1 MNPHVLLLLLAGC
14 SDPPPVQP
22 APEPQPVV
30 DARPGER
37 PPPPHRRLP
46 SSLVDPQDR
55 KVAANADDIILRAER
70 RGEPLYN
77 SFAKRSRSPVVAEAL
92 ELEAADVL
100 ADVGSGTGG
109 FELFLLEERLPFAL
123 IWAVD
128 VDHEALAWMSGLL
141 ERTELEGR
149 ERVLTLHSTEGDVG
163 LPTQSVDK
171 VLLLNTPFF
180 LSFDGGPNISPTALR
195 CLQTMVDAL
204 KPGGM
209 LVIAERHLDADEE
222 NVRLDD
228 DPTVRCAPLV
238 DPFVE
243 LGLTL
248 RDRRMVQLDD
258 PNTGAHCIVRLD
270 KPADMPLILGERTVE
285 QPGLEP
291 RGRPQDQPEG

>member
-1 MNPHVLLLLLAGC
+1 M
-14 SDPPPVQP
+14 
-22 APEPQPVV
+22 
-30 DARPGER
+30 
-37 PPPPHRRLP
+37 
-46 SSLVDPQDR
+46 
-55 KVAANADDIILRAER
+55 AANADDIILRAQR
-70 RGEPLYN
+70 RGEPLYT

-92 ELEAADVL
+92 ELEDADVL
-100 ADVGSGTGG
+100 ADIGAGTGG

-128 VDHEALAWMSGLL
+128 VDHEALAWLSAAL
-141 ERTELEGR
+141 ERTGLEGR

-204 KPGGM
+204 EPGGT

-222 NVRLDD
+222 SVRLDD
-228 DPTVRCAPLV
+228 DPAVRCAPLV
-238 DPFVE
+238 DPFVG

-258 PNTGAHCIVRLD
+258 PNTGAHCLVRLD
-270 KPADMPLILGERTVE
+270 KPAGMPLILGDRVME
-285 QPGLEP
+285 QPGQEP
-291 RGRPQDQPEG
+291 ESRPHDDRGD